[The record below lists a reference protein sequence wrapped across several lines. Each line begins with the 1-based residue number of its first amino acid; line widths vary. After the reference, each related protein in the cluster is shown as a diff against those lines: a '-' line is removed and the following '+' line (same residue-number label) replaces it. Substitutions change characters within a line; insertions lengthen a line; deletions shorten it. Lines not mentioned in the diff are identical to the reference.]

1 MLTPPL
7 PSPFTH
13 GNFSSRSAPA
23 RKGNEAFYKRG
34 ALSTLAH
41 IIRAEGPLA
50 LYSGVIPALVSIGP
64 SNAVFYATYD
74 ALRSNHLRMASSA
87 GRGGPQREEKMDPK
101 FSLLYGGLAGIVA
114 ETSVYPLEVLRRRLQ
129 LATVVAATGRGAF
142 GNLRSMSRL
151 LRVILAREG
160 LRGLYAGALPTACQ
174 VLPSAA
180 ISYYI
185 FEEAKKTLRVNK

>member
-1 MLTPPL
+1 
-7 PSPFTH
+7 
-13 GNFSSRSAPA
+13 
-23 RKGNEAFYKRG
+23 
-34 ALSTLAH
+34 
-41 IIRAEGPLA
+41 
-50 LYSGVIPALVSIGP
+50 
-64 SNAVFYATYD
+64 
-74 ALRSNHLRMASSA
+74 
-87 GRGGPQREEKMDPK
+87 MDPK

-185 FEEAKKTLRVNK
+185 FEEAKKTLRVHK

>member
-13 GNFSSRSAPA
+13 GNSSSRSAPA

-87 GRGGPQREEKMDPK
+87 GPQREEKMDPK

>member
-7 PSPFTH
+7 PFPFTH

-41 IIRAEGPLA
+41 IVRAEGPLA

-160 LRGLYAGALPTACQ
+160 LRGLYRG
-174 VLPSAA
+174 VRDFVS
-180 ISYYI
+180 
-185 FEEAKKTLRVNK
+185 

>member
-1 MLTPPL
+1 M
-7 PSPFTH
+7 
-13 GNFSSRSAPA
+13 
-23 RKGNEAFYKRG
+23 
-34 ALSTLAH
+34 
-41 IIRAEGPLA
+41 
-50 LYSGVIPALVSIGP
+50 IPALVSIGP

-185 FEEAKKTLRVNK
+185 FEEAKKTLRVHK